1 MCIGNNF
8 SNMFCSL
15 MIYLIINRCILKVF
29 LKKLL
34 IFIPIYESIL
44 IYATKKS
51 LIYNQGLKRAD
62 DGNRTRD
69 LRLTKAT
76 LYRLSQGSAH
86 MFYATLIIYNI
97 RHLLSMPNRV
107 FLFFSIPVFH
117 NFSFSR
123 IFCVFALILCKALST
138 VFGLL
143 SKSLAIVR

>member
-76 LYRLSQGSAH
+76 LYRLSHISTRKL
-86 MFYATLIIYNI
+86 FCF
-97 RHLLSMPNRV
+97 LLAPCYIWYSIKTRV
-107 FLFFSIPVFH
+107 NCQQFFLQI
-117 NFSFSR
+117 
-123 IFCVFALILCKALST
+123 
-138 VFGLL
+138 
-143 SKSLAIVR
+143 